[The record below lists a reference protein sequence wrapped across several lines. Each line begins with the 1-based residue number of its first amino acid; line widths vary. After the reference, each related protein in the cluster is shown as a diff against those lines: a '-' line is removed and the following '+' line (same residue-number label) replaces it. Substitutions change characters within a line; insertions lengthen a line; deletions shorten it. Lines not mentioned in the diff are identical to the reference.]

1 MPVNLRKKKELAAR
15 TLGVGINRIKF
26 DPNYL
31 DDITDAITRED
42 IRSLVTARTILIKR
56 KNGTSRARARLKHEK
71 LKKRGRGRG
80 SMEGKKS
87 ARMGKKDAWI
97 RKVRTLRK
105 HLKIMKDR
113 NEITNEKFKLIYKKV
128 KSGQVRSVAH
138 LRELVK
144 G

>member
-56 KNGTSRARARLKHEK
+56 KNGTSRVRARLKHGK
-71 LKKRGRGRG
+71 MKKHGRGRG

-87 ARMGKKDAWI
+87 ARMGKKDAWV
-97 RKVRTLRK
+97 RKVRTLRR

-113 NEITNEKFKLIYKKV
+113 NEITNEKFKLIYKKI